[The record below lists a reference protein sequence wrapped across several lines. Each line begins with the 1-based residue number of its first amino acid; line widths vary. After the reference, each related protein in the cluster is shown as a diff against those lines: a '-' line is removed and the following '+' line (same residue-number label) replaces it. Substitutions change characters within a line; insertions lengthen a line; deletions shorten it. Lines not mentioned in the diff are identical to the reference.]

1 MTDFLAFV
9 STENQLL
16 VVLLL
21 VNTLVNGFM
30 WFRNQNLV
38 KGIHR
43 KSSPQD
49 IPREVLEDIWK
60 DLCRLNQS
68 LRISQVLT
76 TLSLIWL
83 ALFLG
88 FNNDMSLEE
97 VALFLCIGGSTMFF
111 IAQQYQ
117 CKFYVD
123 FMDEV
128 RKLWMQSK

>member
-1 MTDFLAFV
+1 MTDFLTFAM
-9 STENQLL
+9 TENQLL

-21 VNTLVNGFM
+21 VNTLANGFM
-30 WFRNQNLV
+30 WVRNQNLV

-49 IPREVLEDIWK
+49 IPRKVLEDIWK
-60 DLCRLNQS
+60 DLCRLNHS

-76 TLSLIWL
+76 TLSLVWL

-97 VALFLCIGGSTMFF
+97 VALFLCIAGLTFFF
-111 IAQQYQ
+111 IVQQYQ

>member
-1 MTDFLAFV
+1 MTDFLTFAM
-9 STENQLL
+9 TENQLL

-21 VNTLVNGFM
+21 VNTLANGFM
-30 WFRNQNLV
+30 WVRNQNLV

-60 DLCRLNQS
+60 DLCRLNHS

-97 VALFLCIGGSTMFF
+97 VALFLCVGGSTMFF

-123 FMDEV
+123 FMDAV
-128 RKLWMQSK
+128 LKLWMQSK

>member
-1 MTDFLAFV
+1 MTDFLTFV
-9 STENQLL
+9 SAENQLL

-21 VNTLVNGFM
+21 MNTLANGFM
-30 WFRNQNLV
+30 WVRNQNMV
-38 KGIHR
+38 KGIHQ

-49 IPREVLEDIWK
+49 IPRKVLEDIWK
-60 DLCRLNQS
+60 DLCRLNHS

-76 TLSLIWL
+76 TLSLVWL

-88 FNNDMSLEE
+88 LNKDMSLGE
-97 VALFLCIGGSTMFF
+97 VALFLCISGSTLFF

-123 FMDEV
+123 MMDEV

>member
-1 MTDFLAFV
+1 MTDFLTFV

-30 WFRNQNLV
+30 WLRNQNLV

-76 TLSLIWL
+76 TLSLVWL

-97 VALFLCIGGSTMFF
+97 AALFLCIGGITLFF
-111 IAQQYQ
+111 ITQQYQ

-123 FMDEV
+123 FMDAV
-128 RKLWMQSK
+128 HKLWMQSK